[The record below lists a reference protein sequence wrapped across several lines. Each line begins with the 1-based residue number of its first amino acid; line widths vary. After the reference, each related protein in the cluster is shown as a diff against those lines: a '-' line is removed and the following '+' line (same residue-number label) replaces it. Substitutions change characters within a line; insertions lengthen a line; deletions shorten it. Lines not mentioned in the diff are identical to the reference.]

1 VSGERSARPQRA
13 LLHRPY
19 LGLGAGLGLLGAFA
33 LLTLAVGAQADRV
46 APATAFAPIGR
57 FDQSVFNAVQHI
69 NDSFL
74 TPLAKTLNFL
84 GGGAFSIP
92 FRAACVILLLILRRF
107 RHAIAFAL
115 TWVLSEAALTW
126 VKTSI
131 DRGRPPSPLTVTNGP
146 SYPSG
151 HSVAGAAIGIALV
164 IAFIPAGHKRRV
176 WEWVAAGFAL
186 LMGCSRVYLN
196 AHWFSDALGGV
207 LLGAGIALTVAAL
220 VALTDRRVI
229 GHTPSDEVWRE
240 DGTARGAPPGPAA
253 APA

>member
-1 VSGERSARPQRA
+1 MSGSAGGRSHRA
-13 LLHRPY
+13 MLHRPY

-33 LLTLAVGAQADRV
+33 LLTLAVGAQADRI
-46 APATAFAPIGR
+46 APATAFAPVGH
-57 FDQSVFNAVQHI
+57 FDGSVFNAVQHI

-74 TPLAKTLNFL
+74 TPLAKGLNFL

-92 FRAACVILLLILRRF
+92 FRAGCLILLLILRRF

-115 TWVLSEAALTW
+115 TWLLSEAALTW
-126 VKTSI
+126 VKATI

-164 IAFIPAGHKRRV
+164 IAFIPAGHRRRV
-176 WEWVAAGFAL
+176 WEWAAAGFAL
-186 LMGCSRVYLN
+186 LMGCSRIYLN

-207 LLGAGIALTVAAL
+207 LLGTGIALTVAAL

-229 GHTPSDEVWRE
+229 GHTPSDEIWRE
-240 DGTARGAPPGPAA
+240 DGPSPGAPTGAA
-253 APA
+253 ADPA

>member
-1 VSGERSARPQRA
+1 MSGSSAERPHRA
-13 LLHRPY
+13 MLHRPY
-19 LGLGAGLGLLGAFA
+19 LGLGAGLCLLGAFTV
-33 LLTLAVGAQADRV
+33 LTLAVGSQADRV

-57 FDQSVFNAVQHI
+57 FDQSVFSAAQHI
-69 NDSFL
+69 NHSFL

-84 GGGAFSIP
+84 GGGTFSIP
-92 FRAACVILLLILRRF
+92 FRAGCLILLLILRRF

-126 VKTSI
+126 VKTGI
-131 DRGRPPSPLTVTNGP
+131 DRGRPPSPFAATNGP

-176 WEWVAAGFAL
+176 WEWAAAGFAL
-186 LMGCSRVYLN
+186 LMGCSRIYLN

-207 LLGAGIALTVAAL
+207 FLGAGIALTVAAL

-240 DGTARGAPPGPAA
+240 GGTMRGAPTGDAADPA
-253 APA
+253 